1 MLKFLLQ
8 KINQSINSK
17 ICDLSK
23 LNPWTNV
30 YGIARSFIALSLLLT
45 LVFTDSSYLF
55 VSKDIQAQGDLF
67 IEMNFFYLFN
77 NLTLSIYLAIIILFL
92 VILGYFPQITGVLHW
107 WLCISF
113 LFSSPIIEGGDQ
125 LNSIIT
131 FLLIPISIT
140 DNRLNHWYSPIET
153 NRSKLKIFVWL
164 IYFLISLQ
172 VSIMYFQAGLAKLS
186 VEEWTNGTA
195 VYYWATHNIFGV
207 NDTFIKLINLL
218 LSNKYIVV
226 LFTWGTILIEIIF
239 FGWIF
244 IKRNTWNWL
253 LLFLFGFLFHLGIVF
268 LFGLFS
274 FFFSMLGAITLFYF
288 PKNKNFKLTRKY
300 YDTF

>member
-8 KINQSINSK
+8 KINQSINNR
-17 ICDLSK
+17 IYYLSK

-45 LVFTDSSYLF
+45 LVFNDSSYLF
-55 VSKDIQAQGDLF
+55 VSKDIQIQGDLF

-77 NLTLSIYLAIIILFL
+77 NISLSIYLAIVILFL
-92 VILGYFPQITGVLHW
+92 VILGYFPQITGFLHW

-140 DNRLNHWYSPIET
+140 DNRLNHWYRKKNT
-153 NRSKLKIFVWL
+153 NKSKLKIFAWL
-164 IYFLISLQ
+164 IYFLISFQ
-172 VSIMYFQAGLAKLS
+172 VSVMYFQAGFAKLN
-186 VEEWTNGTA
+186 VEEWINGTA

-207 NDTFIKLINLL
+207 NDIFLQFINFM

-226 LFTWGTILIEIIF
+226 LFTWGTIFIEIIF

-244 IKRNTWNWL
+244 IRRNTWNWL
-253 LLFLFGFLFHLGIVF
+253 LLFLLGFLFHLGIVF

-274 FFFSMLGAITLFYF
+274 FFFSMLGAITLYYF
-288 PKNKNFKLTRKY
+288 PKHKNFKFSKKY